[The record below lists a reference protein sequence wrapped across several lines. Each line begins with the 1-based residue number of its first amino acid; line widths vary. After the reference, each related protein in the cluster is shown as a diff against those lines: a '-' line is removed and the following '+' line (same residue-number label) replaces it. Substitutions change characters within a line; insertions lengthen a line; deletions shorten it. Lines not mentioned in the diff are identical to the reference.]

1 MTRYPESS
9 EIVFDGHSGCVAFFS
24 HQVRLTQEG
33 KRAVL
38 SYAVGMN
45 FQHDIPW
52 PEFQQLWDALQP
64 LDLSALA
71 DSYTRPL
78 GMGDFNGTLTITY
91 RLAGQVFSKTIAIVG
106 VAFAEDAQM
115 QRLYQTLTDFTEAH
129 CRLENQKKTA

>member
-9 EIVFDGHSGCVAFFS
+9 EIVFDGHSGCIAFFFHKVS
-24 HQVRLTQEG
+24 LTQEG
-33 KRAVL
+33 ERAVL

-64 LDLSALA
+64 LNLSALT

-78 GMGDFNGTLTITY
+78 GMGDFNGTLTIAY
-91 RLAGQVFSKTIAIVG
+91 RLAGQTFSKTIAIG
-106 VAFAEDAQM
+106 GEAFTGDAQM
-115 QRLYQTLTDFTEAH
+115 QRLHQAFTAFTDAH
-129 CRLENQKKTA
+129 CRLENQ